1 MKQVIIVGLGAIS
14 FALALNS
21 SNGINNNFI
30 SEEKY
35 LEIKAKTTSWE
46 PIKPHEHPFKDLSDE
61 EI

>member
-1 MKQVIIVGLGAIS
+1 MKHVIIVGLGAIS
-14 FALALNS
+14 CALALNS
-21 SNGINNNFI
+21 SNGINNKFI

-46 PIKPHEHPFKDLSDE
+46 PFKPHEHPFKDLSDE